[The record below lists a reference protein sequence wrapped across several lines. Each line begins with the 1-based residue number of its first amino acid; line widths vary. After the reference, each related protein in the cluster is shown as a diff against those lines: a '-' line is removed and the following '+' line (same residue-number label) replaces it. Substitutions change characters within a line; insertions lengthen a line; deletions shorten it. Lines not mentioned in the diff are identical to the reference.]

1 MNEKDLE
8 KIGREWGRLEL
19 VFYPHFEES
28 RRWILRNQTDE
39 GLGPEPRKE
48 FEGASP
54 EEVIE
59 KAKKGLEK

>member
-8 KIGREWGRLEL
+8 RIERERGCLEL
-19 VFYPHFEES
+19 VFYPCFEEG

-39 GLGPEPRKE
+39 GLGPKPGLE
-48 FEGASP
+48 FRRGSP

-59 KAKKGLEK
+59 KAEKNLE